1 MIIWC
6 GAQVVN
12 ENMDV
17 DGGNDSGRGHSLCA
31 RVSKCCLVVLGPYWD
46 NVLNQNLDPLGSD
59 SDEVSLL
66 PIPQDPELALLG

>member
-31 RVSKCCLVVLGPYWD
+31 RVSKRCLVVLGPYWD

>member
-12 ENMDV
+12 EKMAV
-17 DGGNDSGRGHSLCA
+17 DGGNDSGRGHSLWA
-31 RVSKCCLVVLGPYWD
+31 SVSKCCLVVLGPYWD
-46 NVLNQNLDPLGSD
+46 NVLNPNLDPLESD

-66 PIPQDPELALLG
+66 SIRRIPS